1 MRSTTIILVAVL
13 CVAAFAE
20 EKPLKG
26 SRFNSLA
33 EIDEHPFGKTLM
45 SHAQL
50 HMATNGPIE
59 EINALLVQ
67 IRDDLFQQQKSLDQR
82 WNHEKTVCSSAIT
95 SLEGDVVRIQKNLD
109 DSTERNANAEKT
121 IRESEEALSITNDN
135 IDDNTDKIETGE
147 HNRDYDRN
155 IFVSKNDEYDELI
168 AAIDEAVSLL
178 KSLGS
183 QGAFIQVG
191 KEVNKIKE
199 TMIKH
204 QARRAEFMN
213 LYTPVIQALAE
224 LSEKDVDPEQ
234 LQNVISLLGVLRK
247 ALADAKNSDQAAEDK
262 AVADWDQL
270 YKDLLAEKN
279 NLHNDKSQLLK
290 RIQEAK
296 ATREATEVEIST
308 YTGLLGVTRNALSI
322 KTDTCNADEAAYNE
336 ATTQNGI
343 NQDVVDR
350 LIQYFTANVDKIAD
364 YIRSRVNNQN
374 WVCAFEIHDQLDV
387 SCQYTFELAQIDF
400 RIIKNL

>member
-1 MRSTTIILVAVL
+1 MRTQAFFILAIVLAV
-13 CVAAFAE
+13 AFAE

-67 IRDDLFQQQKSLDQR
+67 IRDDLFQQQKSLDTR
-82 WNHEKTVCSSAIT
+82 WEHERTVCSSAIT
-95 SLEGDVVRIQKNLD
+95 SLDGDVVRIQKNLD
-109 DSTERNANAEKT
+109 DSTERNANAERT
-121 IRESEEALSITNDN
+121 IQESEDGLSVTNDN
-135 IDDNTDKIETGE
+135 IDDNTDKIETGI
-147 HNRDYDRN
+147 HNRDYDHN
-155 IFVSKNDEYDELI
+155 IYVSKNDEYDELI
-168 AAIDEAVSLL
+168 AAIDEAINLL

-183 QGAFIQVG
+183 QGAFIQVN
-191 KEVNKIKE
+191 KEVSKIKE

-247 ALADAKNSDQAAEDK
+247 ALADAKNGDQAAEDK
-262 AVADWDQL
+262 AVADWEQL
-270 YKDLLAEKN
+270 HKDLLAEKN

-296 ATREATEVEIST
+296 ATRESTEVEIST
-308 YTGLLGVTRNALSI
+308 YTGLLQVTRNALSI
-322 KTDTCNADEAAYNE
+322 KTETCNADEASYNE

-364 YIRSRVNNQN
+364 YIRSRVNN
-374 WVCAFEIHDQLDV
+374 
-387 SCQYTFELAQIDF
+387 
-400 RIIKNL
+400 

>member
-1 MRSTTIILVAVL
+1 MKSYTLFLVAVL

-20 EKPLKG
+20 EKPLKA
-26 SRFNSLA
+26 SRFESLA
-33 EIDEHPFGKTLM
+33 EIDQNEFGKTIL

-67 IRDDLFQQQKSLDQR
+67 IRDDLFQQQKSLDTR
-82 WNHEKTVCSSAIT
+82 WEHERTVCSSAIT
-95 SLEGDVVRIQKNLD
+95 SLEGDVVRIGKNLE
-109 DSTERNANAEKT
+109 DSVERNQNAERT
-121 IRESEEALSITNDN
+121 IQESEEGLSVTNDN

-147 HNRDYDRN
+147 HNRDYDHN
-155 IFVSKNDEYDELI
+155 IFVGKNDEYDELI
-168 AAIDEAVSLL
+168 AAIDEAINLL

-183 QGAFIQVG
+183 QGAFVQIS
-191 KEVNKIKE
+191 KEVGKIKE

-224 LSEKDVDPEQ
+224 LSSKDVDPEQ
-234 LQNVISLLGVLRK
+234 VQNVISLLGVLRK
-247 ALADAKNSDQAAEDK
+247 ALADAKNADQAAEDK
-262 AVADWDQL
+262 AVEDWAQL

-296 ATREATEVEIST
+296 ATRQSTEVEIST
-308 YTGLLGVTRNALSI
+308 YTGLKSVTSEALEI
-322 KTDTCNADEAAYNE
+322 KTSTCNADEAAYNE

-364 YIRSRVNNQN
+364 YIRSRVNN
-374 WVCAFEIHDQLDV
+374 
-387 SCQYTFELAQIDF
+387 
-400 RIIKNL
+400 